1 MISEEDIEA
10 MKDCFETADKV
21 CGRAKRGIPVDRWTI
36 GEREMKQFVRAY
48 LGMSSLCMELS
59 VALEVMT
66 DEIRKRGLESMD
78 CGDADTTTFGG
89 ASS

>member
-1 MISEEDIEA
+1 MISEVDIEA
-10 MKDCFETADKV
+10 MRDDFETADKV
-21 CGRAKRGIPVDRWTI
+21 YRRAKRGIPVDRWTI
-36 GEREMKQFVRAY
+36 GEQEMKQFVRAY
-48 LGMSSLCMELS
+48 LGMSSLCIELS
-59 VALEVMT
+59 VTLEVMT